1 MADAARLRRISDAL
15 SSARRE
21 WCFYPGQTVPQTL
34 QELLQQQFP
43 TIDAAGWELRF
54 RYGGIYVNGRPV
66 KSAEA
71 SIPLVPPVRIEYF
84 EPKVPLEEAYRSFPP
99 FSKDLVVFEDDDLI
113 IVFKPSGISSMP
125 TREQGTFNLEA
136 FVSDYVGGKIHMPS
150 RLDTSA
156 QGLSVMSKSARM
168 HDRLQ
173 KIYEHRQVRKYY
185 LLRTA
190 GAVTWEHKLVDSPI
204 GRDPLHPVLRQVI
217 AGGQAASTLFHRVE
231 VGPFTLPSTAVPVE
245 STLLRAR
252 PYTGRTHQIRVHAR
266 SIGFPIIGDNFYGGL
281 VAPQLMLL
289 GFRAR
294 FRHPISGTVV
304 DVAVPDRL
312 LPPWA
317 SLTPQARHQVMYG

>member
-1 MADAARLRRISDAL
+1 MADAVRLRRISDAL

-21 WCFYPGQTVPQTL
+21 WCFYPGDAVPQTL
-34 QELLQQQFP
+34 LELLQQQFP
-43 TIDAAGWELRF
+43 TIDTAGWDLRF
-54 RYGGIYVNGRPV
+54 RYGGIYVNGRPA
-66 KSAEA
+66 KSSDA
-71 SIPLVPPVRIEYF
+71 SMRLQPPVRVEYF
-84 EPKVPLEEAYRSFPP
+84 EPKVPLEEAYRSFPS
-99 FSKDLVVFEDDDLI
+99 FSKDLIVFEDDNLI
-113 IVFKPSGISSMP
+113 VVYKPPGISSMP

-136 FVSDYVGGKIHMPS
+136 FVSDYVGQKIHMPS

-173 KIYEHRQVRKYY
+173 KVYEHRQVRKYY

-190 GAVTWEHKLVDSPI
+190 GSVGWEHKLVDSPI

-217 AGGQAASTLFHRVE
+217 AGGQAASTLFHRIE
-231 VGPFTLPSTAVPVE
+231 VGLLSVSEQPLE

-266 SIGFPIIGDNFYGGL
+266 SIGFPIIGDNFYGG
-281 VAPQLMLL
+281 VPAPQLMLL

-294 FRHPISGTVV
+294 FRHPLSGTVL
-304 DVAVPDRL
+304 DIAAPDRL
-312 LPPWA
+312 LPAWA